1 VNRAQLEHLIEEVGR
16 RTGLEYFY
24 IIGASAVL
32 AVLSDSEDAALVQ
45 TRDMDVVPGLTD
57 PDEERRISN
66 QIDWV
71 LGEGSDFE
79 IEHHY
84 YAQALSSSTPEFA
97 PKDWMGRANPVKV
110 GAYTGLCMEVHDL
123 ALSKFGAG
131 RPKDLEFN
139 AALVR
144 AGLLNEQELLDRMG
158 RVEAEDA
165 VRDLMLDRIAA
176 AFKAA

>member
-1 VNRAQLEHLIEEVGR
+1 MNRAQLEHLIEEVGR

-32 AVLSDSEDAALVQ
+32 AVLTDSEEAALIQ
-45 TRDMDVVPGLTD
+45 TRDMDVVPGIDD
-57 PDEERRISN
+57 PDEERRISD

-71 LGEGSDFE
+71 LGEGSEFE

-84 YAQALSSSTPEFA
+84 YAQGLSSRTPQYA
-97 PKDWMGRANPVKV
+97 PGDWMGRALPVKV

-144 AGLLNEQELLDRMG
+144 AGLISEETLLGRLENVVAEESVRELM
-158 RVEAEDA
+158 RVR
-165 VRDLMLDRIAA
+165 VLA
-176 AFKAA
+176 AFKPG